1 MPMRIGDQ
9 IPKFEGAT
17 QWLNEL
23 QETADDYVNGH
34 PTLVHFWAT
43 SCGVCKENMPKL
55 KALKDKYIDKGL
67 RTVAIHMP
75 RYEAD
80 TNVETVRENIETHCI
95 DDVCAIDNKH
105 KLKDAF
111 LNEQGWVPVYYL
123 FDAEG
128 KLKTRA
134 AGEFG
139 IGVLTT
145 ALEKMFSAQ
154 VSKAAASPVSIA
166 PSIKPCQS
174 ARCSPAKRTL
184 KCGRCKIGRM
194 PNHCPGR

>member
-1 MPMRIGDQ
+1 MPMKIGDS

-17 QWLNEL
+17 EWLNEL
-23 QETADDYVNGH
+23 VETADDYVNGQ

-43 SCGVCKENMPKL
+43 SCGICKENMPKL
-55 KALKDKYIDKGL
+55 KTLKEKYKENGL
-67 RTVAIHMP
+67 KTVAIHMP
-75 RYEAD
+75 RYETD
-80 TNVETVRENIETHCI
+80 TNLETVKATIEEFCL
-95 DDVCAIDNKH
+95 DDVCAVDNKH

-139 IGVLTT
+139 IRVLTK
-145 ALEKMFSAQ
+145 ALEKMFPEKASH
-154 VSKAAASPVSIA
+154 AAA
-166 PSIKPCQS
+166 
-174 ARCSPAKRTL
+174 
-184 KCGRCKIGRM
+184 
-194 PNHCPGR
+194 

>member
-1 MPMRIGDQ
+1 MRIGDQ
-9 IPKFEGAT
+9 RPTFEGAT
-17 QWLNEL
+17 DWLNEL
-23 QETADDYVNGH
+23 QQTADDYVAGS
-34 PTLVHFWAT
+34 PTLVYFWAT
-43 SCGVCKENMPKL
+43 SCGICKENMPKL
-55 KALKDKYIDKGL
+55 QQLKQKYHDKGL

-80 TNVETVRENIETHCI
+80 TDIEKVKATIAEHCI
-95 DDVCAIDNKH
+95 DDVCAIDNQH

-123 FDAEG
+123 FDADG

-145 ALEKMFSAQ
+145 ALEKMFPAQ
-154 VSKAAASPVSIA
+154 SAAA
-166 PSIKPCQS
+166 
-174 ARCSPAKRTL
+174 
-184 KCGRCKIGRM
+184 
-194 PNHCPGR
+194 

>member
-17 QWLNEL
+17 EWLNEL
-23 QETADDYVNGH
+23 QECVDDYVNGK
-34 PTLVHFWAT
+34 PTLVHFWAI
-43 SCGVCKENMPKL
+43 SCGICKTNMPKL
-55 KALKDKYIDKGL
+55 QELKNKYKDRDL

-80 TNVETVRENIETHCI
+80 TNIETVKENIERYCI
-95 DDVCAIDNKH
+95 DDVCAVDNKH
-105 KLKDAF
+105 KLKEAF

-145 ALEKMFSAQ
+145 ALEKMFPAN
-154 VSKAAASPVSIA
+154 SKTAAA
-166 PSIKPCQS
+166 
-174 ARCSPAKRTL
+174 
-184 KCGRCKIGRM
+184 
-194 PNHCPGR
+194 

>member
-1 MPMRIGDQ
+1 MPMRIGDT

-17 QWLNEL
+17 EWLNEL
-23 QETADDYVNGH
+23 PVATDDYVKNQ

-43 SCGVCKENMPKL
+43 SCGICKEKMPQL
-55 KALKDKYIDKGL
+55 KTLKEKYKDKGL
-67 RTVAIHMP
+67 RVVAVHLP

-80 TNVETVRENIETHCI
+80 TDIEKVKAAVLQYGI
-95 DDVCAIDNKH
+95 DEPVVVDNQH

-111 LNEQGWVPVYYL
+111 QNEQGWVPVYYL

-139 IGVLTT
+139 IGIVTGV
-145 ALEKMFSAQ
+145 LEKMFPA
-154 VSKAAASPVSIA
+154 
-166 PSIKPCQS
+166 QS
-174 ARCSPAKRTL
+174 ATA
-184 KCGRCKIGRM
+184 
-194 PNHCPGR
+194 